1 METRIKKVTL
11 FLKDIDLNEGQIEG
25 LPANPR
31 SWTKAE
37 VKSLAHSLVE
47 TPELFEMRCPIVV
60 PHDGRYVV
68 LGGNLRIA
76 AARENKEAAVECFVF
91 RTTSIEKMKQV
102 VIKDN
107 GAWGKWDY
115 DALANE
121 WFDLPLSDWGIPVWE
136 ESPQETA
143 AAAGGGES
151 DSFEDEE
158 GNEDEAPKELIPEA
172 EALLNKA
179 MRENVT
185 EYLEQVDTLF
195 SKGWVV
201 SGYTLGYAKACF
213 LRAKYYGV
221 RYPRFL
227 SIYFTPSQ
235 IKTAGSK
242 KSIYDAMV
250 IARDMGVAG
259 IAGLRAQC
267 RNSSL
272 NRIFSNGY
280 PTASGKLPLDFPAEL
295 ARDLIRE
302 FAAGGD
308 VLDPCHGW
316 GGRLV
321 GALLAGARSYT
332 GVDPSPDAHRGVERI
347 KEAYLPYCQ
356 NATHRVELIEKP
368 YEDCA
373 FEAESFDLALTSP
386 PYFDVE
392 TYSGENTSSRRYSQY
407 PLWVEKFYRP
417 LIENTYK
424 FLRPGGVFALQVG
437 GQRYPLIKN
446 GTEIAK
452 AVGFSV
458 EARSPK
464 FLNVNNSLHNT
475 EEERQEKLLILTKSK

>member
-1 METRIKKVTL
+1 MDTRIEKVTL
-11 FLKDIDLNEGQIEG
+11 SLKDIDLNEGQIEG

-31 SWTKAE
+31 NWTKE
-37 VKSLAHSLVE
+37 ELKSLALSLTE

-60 PHDGRYVV
+60 PHNGRYVV

-76 AARENKEAAVECFVF
+76 AARENKEKEVTCFVF
-91 RTTSIEKMKQV
+91 NSTSIEKMKQI

-121 WFDLPLSDWGIPVWE
+121 WSDLPLSDWGIPVWD
-136 ESPQETA
+136 ESPQEMA
-143 AAAGGGES
+143 ES
-151 DSFEDEE
+151 ESYEDDEE
-158 GNEDEAPKELIPEA
+158 GNDDETPKELIPEA
-172 EALLNKA
+172 EELLDKA

-185 EYLEQVDTLF
+185 EYLDQVDTLF

-213 LRAKYYGV
+213 LRTKYYGV

-242 KSIYDAMV
+242 TSIYDAMV
-250 IARDMGVAG
+250 LARDKGKAG
-259 IAGLRAQC
+259 IAGLRSQC
-267 RNSSL
+267 VNSSL
-272 NRIFSNGY
+272 NKVFTQSY
-280 PTASGKLPLDFPAEL
+280 PTAAGKLPLDFPAEL

-308 VLDPCHGW
+308 ILDPCHGW

-332 GVDPSPDAHRGVERI
+332 GVDPSPEAHRGVERI
-347 KEAYLPYCQ
+347 KDAYLPYCQ
-356 NATHRVELIEKP
+356 DATRRVELIEKP
-368 YEDCA
+368 FEDCS
-373 FEAESFDLALTSP
+373 FEAESFDFALTSP

-392 TYSGENTSSRRYSQY
+392 TYAGEDTSSRRYSQY

-417 LIENTYK
+417 LIKNTHKY
-424 FLRPGGVFALQVG
+424 LRPGGVFALQVG
-437 GQRYPLIKN
+437 GQKYPLIKD
-446 GTEIAK
+446 GSEIAK

-458 EARSPK
+458 EVRSPK
-464 FLNVNNSLHNT
+464 YLQVDANLHNT
-475 EEERQEKLLILTKSK
+475 ENERQEALLILTKSI

>member
-1 METRIKKVTL
+1 MDTRIEKVTL
-11 FLKDIDLNEGQIEG
+11 SLKDIDLNEGQIEG

-31 SWTKAE
+31 NWTNDE
-37 VKSLAHSLVE
+37 LKSLALSLTE

-60 PHDGRYVV
+60 PHEGRYVV

-76 AARENKEAAVECFVF
+76 AARENKEKEVTCFVF
-91 RTTSIEKMKQV
+91 NSTSIEKMKEI

-121 WFDLPLSDWGIPVWE
+121 WSDLPLSDWGIPVWE

-143 AAAGGGES
+143 ER
-151 DSFEDEE
+151 DYDEDED
-158 GNEDEAPKELIPEA
+158 GNDDESPKELIPEA
-172 EALLNKA
+172 EELLDKA

-213 LRAKYYGV
+213 LRTKYYGV

-250 IARDMGVAG
+250 LARDKGEAG
-259 IAGLRAQC
+259 IAGLRSQC
-267 RNSSL
+267 QNGTL
-272 NRIFSNGY
+272 NRVFTQSY
-280 PTASGKLPLDFPAEL
+280 PTAAGKLPLDFPAEL

-332 GVDPSPDAHRGVERI
+332 GVDPSPEAHRGVERI
-347 KEAYLPYCQ
+347 KDAYLPYCRD
-356 NATHRVELIEKP
+356 ATQRVELIEKP
-368 YEDCA
+368 FEDCA
-373 FEAESFDLALTSP
+373 FEAESFDFALTSP

-392 TYSGENTSSRRYSQY
+392 TYAGEDTSSRRYSQY

-417 LIENTYK
+417 LIENTYNY
-424 FLRPGGVFALQVG
+424 LRPGGVFALQVG
-437 GQRYPLIKN
+437 GAKISTHKGRNRNSKGRRIQR
-446 GTEIAK
+446 
-452 AVGFSV
+452 
-458 EARSPK
+458 RC
-464 FLNVNNSLHNT
+464 SL
-475 EEERQEKLLILTKSK
+475 S